1 MRVLLLVITLFAT
14 APLRAQSA
22 FTLPAPGQMAA
33 RVVSPSDSTQRYAVY
48 LPSAYAAERTWP
60 VLFVMDPRGRATF
73 ALERFRPAAER
84 YGWILLSSYNTLS
97 DADTSAAAN
106 ERALDAM
113 IADAQASLRIDTR
126 RVYLA
131 GFSGTARFAWVA
143 GEALAGHVA
152 GVIGVGA
159 GFPGA
164 SVAWGRRVAERKAFP
179 FFGVV
184 GATDFNYEEVVALDS
199 TLAAIGLEHG
209 LEVFDGAHQWPPPDV
224 ATRAVEWME
233 LRAMRAGLRP
243 PDEQWMDSLRAA
255 RIVEAAALESASP
268 LEALHAYR
276 AVAADFAGAGDVAGA
291 EARAAALARDPRV
304 RRAQRAERDG
314 RARVEAFRR
323 TLAELVRR
331 IDEDTRPPSLRESL
345 ARIDLPALRRQVA
358 DSADVHGSRA
368 ARRMLSIASTHTGY
382 YAPERD
388 LERRR
393 PTRALAQL
401 RVAEAIT
408 PGDPNLCARRLAA
421 YAQLRAPLPLV
432 REFRCVAHALSPG
445 SPRSR

>member
-1 MRVLLLVITLFAT
+1 MRILLLVALFAT
-14 APLRAQSA
+14 VPLPAQLV
-22 FTLPAPGQMAA
+22 FTPPAPGQTAA
-33 RVVSPSDSTQRYAVY
+33 RIVSPSDSTQRYAVY
-48 LPSAYAAERTWP
+48 LPSAYTAERTWP
-60 VLFVMDPRGRATF
+60 VLFVMDPRGRAIY
-73 ALERFRPAAER
+73 AMERFRPAAER
-84 YGWILLSSYNTLS
+84 HGWIILSSYNTLS

-113 IADAQASLRIDTR
+113 IADAQAALRMDTR

-164 SVAWGRRVAERKAFP
+164 SVAWGRRVAERTAFP
-179 FFGVV
+179 FFGAV
-184 GATDFNYEEVVALDS
+184 GTTDFNYEEVVALDS
-199 TLAAIGLEHG
+199 ILASIGLPRR
-209 LEVFDGAHQWPPPDV
+209 LEVFRGAHQWPPADV

-233 LRAMRAGLRP
+233 LRAMRTGLRP
-243 PDEQWMDSLRAA
+243 RDERWMDSLRAA
-255 RIVEAAALESASP
+255 RLAEAAALQAASP
-268 LEALHAYR
+268 REAMHAYR
-276 AVAADFAGAGDVAGA
+276 ALAADFADAGDVAGA

-304 RRAQRAERDG
+304 RREQRAERDA

-323 TLAELVRR
+323 TVAELVRQ
-331 IDEDTRPPSLRESL
+331 IDEDARPPSVREAL
-345 ARIDLPALRRQVA
+345 ARLDVTALRRQAA
-358 DSADVHGSRA
+358 DTADVHASRA
-368 ARRMLSIASTHTGY
+368 ARRMLSIASTHTGS
-382 YAPERD
+382 YAPEHD

-393 PTRALAQL
+393 PARALAQL

-432 REFRCVAHALSPG
+432 REFRCVARAW
-445 SPRSR
+445 SR